1 MARACRGPRG
11 APSRGI
17 PDRAHATR
25 VLATGLGL
33 VPRARTLARANYNVV
48 VRSATVVLTRGV
60 VRKRAESCRDAYVSC
75 GKDATKW
82 LVSDRLSSK
91 LVDKYLNPG
100 HKHLISPCDLG
111 ERRNLWQSVSR
122 SSRSTCQRF
131 FEPQGEREAGGK
143 GASQEERIPSSG
155 QWSSVH
161 CSKQANDVKC
171 LPSKMFCPTRNIV
184 GVPRK
189 PRGAGEFRLTSHSGF
204 SAV

>member
-1 MARACRGPRG
+1 MAGRQGRRGS
-11 APSRGI
+11 ASSWCLT
-17 PDRAHATR
+17 DCVDASEVVAET
-25 VLATGLGL
+25 VGL
-33 VPRARTLARANYNVV
+33 VSRARPLARANYRLV
-48 VRSATVVLTRGV
+48 VRFTRFVVTR
-60 VRKRAESCRDAYVSC
+60 RQLAQRHKKCRTAHPSC

-82 LVSDRLSSK
+82 LVSDPLASK
-91 LVDKYLNPG
+91 LVDKCLNSG
-100 HKHLISPCDLG
+100 HKYLISPCDRG
-111 ERRNLWQSVSR
+111 EGRNLWQSVSR
-122 SSRSTCQRF
+122 SSRSTCRRF